1 MFGHDRKK
9 FIFYEEP
16 TLAYC
21 LVYQI
26 MALAFAHQAFR
37 RTFTSVQQ
45 LLSLTVPAGRDVLQ
59 LKFRPERLAR
69 PFFRDVRRTTTGF
82 HVSDSKALPYHKY
95 RDHHVH
101 LGRLS
106 GFENTVEL
114 YQLRRGSGR
123 NINSK
128 SWGHR

>member
-1 MFGHDRKK
+1 M
-9 FIFYEEP
+9 
-16 TLAYC
+16 AYC

-45 LLSLTVPAGRDVLQ
+45 LLSLTVPPGRDVLQ
-59 LKFRPERLAR
+59 LKFKPERLPH
-69 PFFRDVRRTTTGF
+69 PFFRDVERTATGF

-95 RDHHVH
+95 RNHHVH

-106 GFENTVEL
+106 GFEKNVEL

-128 SWGHR
+128 SRWHG